1 MGFLKGKT
9 AIITGGGR
17 SVLKD
22 GSCGS
27 IGYGIATA
35 YAQRKVQ
42 TSLLQE
48 EINRNLPMPKRNSR
62 NYTISK
68 FYQSKPM

>member
-27 IGYGIATA
+27 IVMELQLHT
-35 YAQRKVQ
+35 QRKVQ

-62 NYTISK
+62 DYTISK

>member
-22 GSCGS
+22 ETVGLLVMELQLH
-27 IGYGIATA
+27 T
-35 YAQRKVQ
+35 QRKVQ

-62 NYTISK
+62 DYTISK